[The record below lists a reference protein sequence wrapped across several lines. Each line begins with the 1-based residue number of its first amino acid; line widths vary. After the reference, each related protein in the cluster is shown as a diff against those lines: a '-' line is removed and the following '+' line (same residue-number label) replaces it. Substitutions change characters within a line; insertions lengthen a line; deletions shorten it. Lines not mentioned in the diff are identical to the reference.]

1 MQLTCQIYIKSIELK
16 KLNKHNFM
24 LEKIF
29 GSRTRVK
36 LLKIFLTHP
45 GDYFF
50 VRELARQTGER
61 LNSVRRELDNLV
73 DFGLIRAEDKV
84 KMDLEKGGEK
94 QNKKYYTVNPDFVL
108 YNEMKNL
115 VLKSK
120 LLLEKSLAKEIDAL
134 GKVKFLM
141 LAGVF
146 VDDANAKTD
155 MLIVG
160 QFDKN
165 KLDKLV
171 EKLEKD
177 FDQEIRYTAMD
188 NKEFDYRNEITDKFL
203 FEVLEGKKIIVV
215 DK

>member
-1 MQLTCQIYIKSIELK
+1 
-16 KLNKHNFM
+16 M

-45 GDYFF
+45 GQYFF
-50 VRELARQTGER
+50 VRELARQTEER

-73 DFGLIRAEDKV
+73 DFGLIRVEDKV
-84 KMDLEKGGEK
+84 KMDLEKDGEK
-94 QNKKYYTVNPDFVL
+94 QNKKYYTVNPNFIL

-115 VLKSK
+115 ILKSK
-120 LLLEKSLAKEIDAL
+120 LLLEKSLAKEINAL
-134 GKVKFLM
+134 GQVKFLM

-146 VDDANAKTD
+146 VDDPDAKTD

-160 QFDKN
+160 QFNKN

-171 EKLEKD
+171 AKLEKD
-177 FDQEIRYTAMD
+177 FDQDIRYTAMD
-188 NKEFDYRNEITDKFL
+188 SKEFDYRNEITDKFL

>member
-1 MQLTCQIYIKSIELK
+1 
-16 KLNKHNFM
+16 M

-45 GDYFF
+45 GEYFF
-50 VRELARQTGER
+50 VRELARQTEER
-61 LNSVRRELDNLV
+61 LNSIRRELDNLV
-73 DFGLIRAEDKV
+73 DFGLIRVEDKV
-84 KMDLEKGGEK
+84 KMDLEKDGEK
-94 QNKKYYTVNPDFVL
+94 QNKKYYTVNLDFVL

-120 LLLEKSLAKEIDAL
+120 LLLEKSLAKEINDL
-134 GKVKFLM
+134 GAVKFLM

-146 VDDANAKTD
+146 VDDPNAKTD

-160 QFDKN
+160 QFNKN

-177 FDQEIRYTAMD
+177 FDQDIRYTAMD